1 MTYEQF
7 WHSLTI
13 LYDAGEAKAIA
24 RMVLDVAF
32 GMSMAEILCGKV
44 TQLSADEC
52 QKLQKIQERLLKGD
66 PVQYVLG
73 CTDFCGRTFHVEP
86 GVLIPRPETEELCRW
101 IVENEELRMED
112 EGLRTKNGEP
122 RAESGVAA
130 SEGKQQALRIL
141 DIGTGSGCIAITLSL
156 DIPNSRVS
164 AWDISDDALR
174 IAQENARQLG
184 TDISFMHNDALQRV
198 APSCQNALP
207 AQDIIVSNPP
217 YIYNKEKENMQLHVL
232 GYEPHQALFAPDD
245 DPMLFYRAISDYACS
260 ALSRGGSLYFELN
273 PLLADD
279 VALYLQS
286 LGFCHVT
293 IRNDQFGKKRFI
305 KADKK

>member
-7 WHSLTI
+7 WHSLTTI
-13 LYDAGEAKAIA
+13 YDAGEAKAIA

-32 GMSMAEILCGKV
+32 GMSMADILCGKV

-52 QKLQKIQERLLKGD
+52 QKLQKIQERLLKGE

-73 CTDFCGRTFHVEP
+73 CADFCGRTFHVEP

-101 IVENEELRMED
+101 IVESEELRIKNEELRFKSGE
-112 EGLRTKNGEP
+112 LKNKNGQ
-122 RAESGVAA
+122 AA
-130 SEGKQQALRIL
+130 CEREQQALRIL

-164 AWDISDDALR
+164 AWDISDEALR

-184 TDISFMHNDALQRV
+184 TNICFKHHNALQRV
-198 APSCQNALP
+198 EPSCQNALP
-207 AQDIIVSNPP
+207 AYDIIVSNPP
-217 YIYNKEKENMQLHVL
+217 YIFNKEKENMQQHVL

-245 DPMLFYRAISDYACS
+245 DPMLFYRAISDYACA
-260 ALSRGGSLYFELN
+260 ALSQGGSLYFELN
-273 PLLADD
+273 PLLADE
-279 VALYLQS
+279 VAICLQS